1 MKGIYG
7 TVKWTV
13 TEKLKYHEDVNVNR
27 PKMIWPQN
35 TGKAQESGDSS
46 T

>member
-13 TEKLKYHEDVNVNR
+13 TKKLKYHKDVNVYR

-35 TGKAQESGDSS
+35 TGKAQKLEDSS